1 MRAAGTAPTRRQ
13 LLGGLALGL
22 AGPAGAAWAKSAPV
36 QSGGDAEVLR
46 RMLEVE
52 QFAVFA
58 YRRALA
64 SGTLSMRAKP
74 VVGLILGHEQEHVRM
89 LVRALAARGGGFPVL
104 PDCARAGSR
113 PGTVNPCELHSQ
125 KESLSL
131 LLDVEE
137 ACEAVYYHG
146 LSKLKEEESR
156 NQAGQMFEQV
166 GLRPGRPLAIATGLA
181 EVFAGVSAVLGFL
194 TRPAALAV
202 IVTQG
207 VAIAKVHAK
216 IGFDITNG
224 GWSDELCD
232 LMRVPKSALPEV
244 RPNSGDFGRTN
255 PDAFLHL
262 DLPIAGAA
270 GDQQA
275 ALFGQ
280 ACFTPGMS
288 KCTYG
293 TGSFVL
299 VNTGTSPVRS
309 DAGLLTTAGIAD
321 RVLFLMDGK
330 VAADGTHEELLAHPA
345 YRAMLLAFDDGHE
358 LAKFAATVGL
368 SLEEF
373 RRQFA
378 GLIQDELPAI
388 HLGPKPL
395 PEGRAAIESL

>member
-146 LSKLKEEESR
+146 LSKLR
-156 NQAGQMFEQV
+156 D
-166 GLRPGRPLAIATGLA
+166 PGLA
-181 EVFAGVSAVLGFL
+181 RTGSQIMAAEAQHA
-194 TRPAALAV
+194 AALSGLLHPGQISRAV
-202 IVTQG
+202 
-207 VAIAKVHAK
+207 
-216 IGFDITNG
+216 
-224 GWSDELCD
+224 
-232 LMRVPKSALPEV
+232 
-244 RPNSGDFGRTN
+244 
-255 PDAFLHL
+255 PDAF
-262 DLPIAGAA
+262 
-270 GDQQA
+270 
-275 ALFGQ
+275 
-280 ACFTPGMS
+280 
-288 KCTYG
+288 
-293 TGSFVL
+293 VE
-299 VNTGTSPVRS
+299 
-309 DAGLLTTAGIAD
+309 
-321 RVLFLMDGK
+321 GK
-330 VAADGTHEELLAHPA
+330 T
-345 YRAMLLAFDDGHE
+345 
-358 LAKFAATVGL
+358 
-368 SLEEF
+368 
-373 RRQFA
+373 
-378 GLIQDELPAI
+378 
-388 HLGPKPL
+388 
-395 PEGRAAIESL
+395 